1 MAIDFRG
8 EGQAGRGALAP
19 IANRFTRELDN
30 DRRETKT
37 GRTACQGY

>member
-19 IANRFTRELDN
+19 IANRLTQGLDN